1 MKRKIY
7 IPIVILFVIT
17 VSAFLMP
24 YSGGQVYA
32 INGEKVLELIITT
45 DKGDGYT
52 YYAELSDRDFRKLKN
67 DLINEIKPYLVEARK
82 ECAREMGYREEIY
95 GEENYKMVII
105 AKYSIVIR
113 DQSNGRTILS
123 R

>member
-1 MKRKIY
+1 MKRKLYLSIAALFFIAVLVFF
-7 IPIVILFVIT
+7 IPC
-17 VSAFLMP
+17 
-24 YSGGQVYA
+24 SGGQAYA
-32 INGEKVLELIITT
+32 ITGEKVLELIITT

-67 DLINEIKPYLVEARK
+67 DLMNEIKPYLIDARK

-105 AKYSIVIR
+105 TKYSIVIR